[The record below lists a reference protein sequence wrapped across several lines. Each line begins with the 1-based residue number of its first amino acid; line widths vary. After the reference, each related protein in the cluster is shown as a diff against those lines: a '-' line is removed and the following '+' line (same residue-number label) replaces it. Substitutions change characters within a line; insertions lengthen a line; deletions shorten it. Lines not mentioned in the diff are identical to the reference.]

1 MASSSFT
8 DWPRHRASLMW
19 KVGGRGSCPCRGCP
33 CAGHPGRGG
42 RQLTL
47 TPTPSRYLPF
57 LWVRLLGGQ
66 QLPGQGQVPPL
77 LGHALDRLE
86 GMIRDARWG
95 VCEGRGIEV
104 LEGETLT
111 VVSPWWRQIGRELRP
126 SLGPGDPQVM
136 PRRTLSGSQ
145 FLLRQR
151 APWRCRQTCLVGM
164 PGPSRLSARPVP

>member
-19 KVGGRGSCPCRGCP
+19 KGGGQGSCPCRGCP
-33 CAGHPGRGG
+33 CAGHPGGG
-42 RQLTL
+42 GCQLTL

-57 LWVRLLGGQ
+57 LWATLLRGQ

-77 LGHALDRLE
+77 LGHTLDRLE

-95 VCEGRGIEV
+95 VCESRRIEV
-104 LEGETLT
+104 LEEEMPT
-111 VVSPWWRQIGRELRP
+111 VVSPWWRQIGRE
-126 SLGPGDPQVM
+126 PGDPQVV

-151 APWRCRQTCLVGM
+151 APWRCRQTCLVGV
-164 PGPSRLSARPVP
+164 PGPSRLAARPVP